1 MHLLDYS
8 GTAVIHREITSVQDF
23 LRKKAFKAW
32 LDLLKTPLGVDKHTF
47 FLIK

>member
-1 MHLLDYS
+1 M
-8 GTAVIHREITSVQDF
+8 IHREITSVQDF

-32 LDLLKTPLGVDKHTF
+32 LDLLKTLLGVDKHTF